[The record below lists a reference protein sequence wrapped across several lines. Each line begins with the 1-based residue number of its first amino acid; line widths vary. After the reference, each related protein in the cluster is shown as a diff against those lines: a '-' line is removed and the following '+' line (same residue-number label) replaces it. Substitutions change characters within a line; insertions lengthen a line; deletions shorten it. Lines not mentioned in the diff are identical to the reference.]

1 MCVSEPV
8 VVHLKLEDS
17 INIRQLELD
26 TIFSTYKEKKTDVK
40 WLHNSIETVCKHKDP

>member
-8 VVHLKLEDS
+8 VVHLKLEDA

-26 TIFSTYKEKKTDVK
+26 TIFSTYKEKKTDVQ
-40 WLHNSIETVCKHKDP
+40 WLKNSFENVCKYKDS

>member
-26 TIFSTYKEKKTDVK
+26 TIFSTYKEKKLMLND
-40 WLHNSIETVCKHKDP
+40 